1 MAKINLLPWRAER
14 RKLREREFYMML
26 LMTAVAAFAVLFA
39 AIYWM
44 SHLIENQNQRNA
56 YLQAEIKGLDK
67 KIEEIK
73 ELDKTRSQLLT
84 RKEIIEQ
91 LQSNRSQ
98 MVHLFD
104 ELVKTIP
111 DGTRLSTMKQVG
123 DTLTLEGIAE
133 SNSRVATYMRHIDA
147 SPWMGRT
154 ELRKTEN
161 KADAK
166 DGNKKLPY
174 VFSLDVKLRKPTD
187 AQGDGQNKPDDASK
201 APAGAAA
208 TDGKTGEEKKPAGLG
223 AQLDAAASKLTDK
236 PAPAAEG
243 APKQAPTS
251 PAAGD
256 KK

>member
-1 MAKINLLPWRAER
+1 MAKINLLPWRNER

-26 LMTAVAAFAVLFA
+26 LATAVAAFAVLFG

-44 SHLIENQNQRNA
+44 NHLIDNQNERNT
-56 YLQAEIKGLDK
+56 YLQTEIKGLEK

-111 DGTRLSTMKQVG
+111 DGARLATMKQVG
-123 DTLTLEGIAE
+123 DTLTLEGMAE
-133 SNSRVATYMRHIDA
+133 SNSRVASYMRNIDA
-147 SPWMGRT
+147 SPWMGRSD
-154 ELRKTEN
+154 LRKTES
-161 KADAK
+161 KTDAK
-166 DGNKKLPY
+166 DTNKKLPY
-174 VFSLDVKLRKPTD
+174 LFSLDVKLRKPD
-187 AQGDGQNKPDDASK
+187 AAAEAEMQAKPDAAKGGSAAGT
-201 APAGAAA
+201 APA
-208 TDGKTGEEKKPAGLG
+208 EEKKPADLG
-223 AQLDAAASKLTDK
+223 TQLDKVATQLMNK
-236 PAPAAEG
+236 PAPPADS
-243 APKQAPTS
+243 APKPAPTS

>member
-1 MAKINLLPWRAER
+1 MAKINLLPWRNDR

-44 SHLIENQNQRNA
+44 SHLIDNQTERNT
-56 YLQAEIKGLDK
+56 YLQGEIKGLEK

-104 ELVKTIP
+104 EMVKTIP
-111 DGTRLSTMKQVG
+111 DGARLSSMKQVG
-123 DTLTLEGIAE
+123 STLTLEGLAE
-133 SNSRVATYMRHIDA
+133 SNARVATYMRNIDV
-147 SPWMGRT
+147 SPWMGRSD
-154 ELRKTEN
+154 LRKTEN
-161 KADAK
+161 KANAK
-166 DGNKKLPY
+166 DADKKLPY
-174 VFSLDVKLRKPTD
+174 LFSLDVKLRKPED
-187 AQGDGQNKPDDASK
+187 MQGDGQGTDPAKQPP
-201 APAGAAA
+201 APPAPQA
-208 TDGKTGEEKKPAGLG
+208 EEKKPADLG
-223 AQLDAAASKLTDK
+223 AQLDSAAAKLMNK
-236 PAPAAEG
+236 PAPPADNAA
-243 APKQAPTS
+243 KQAPTS